1 MAQIKKI
8 LLIEDDL
15 STNYLH
21 KRVISKSDCDAQ
33 VIVHQNADNALTY
46 LKNTSKDHNIPPN
59 LIFLDVNLPGM
70 SGWEFLDEF
79 RILSFPEKEE
89 TVIIM
94 LTTSLHPD
102 HEAKAKEYPELNGFH
117 TKPMT
122 LEMFTNIL
130 NTYF

>member
-46 LKNTSKDHNIPPN
+46 LKNTSEENYVQPN

-70 SGWEFLDEF
+70 SGWEFLDAF
-79 RILSFPEKEE
+79 RALSFPEKEK

-102 HEAKAKEYPELNGFH
+102 HEAKAKEYPELNGFD

-130 NTYF
+130 DTYF